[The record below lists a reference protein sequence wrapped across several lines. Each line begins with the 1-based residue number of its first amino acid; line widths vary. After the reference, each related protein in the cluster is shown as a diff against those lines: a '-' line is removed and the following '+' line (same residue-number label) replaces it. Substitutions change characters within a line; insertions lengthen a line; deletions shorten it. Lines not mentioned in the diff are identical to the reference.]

1 MGGTGAALCDRLYTT
16 PMPTRTCRAIAA
28 LERESAR
35 SADAHLIRLNPMS
48 ALANLQRMAYIVA
61 Q

>member
-1 MGGTGAALCDRLYTT
+1 
-16 PMPTRTCRAIAA
+16 MPTRTCRAIAA

-35 SADAHLIRLNPMS
+35 SADTHLIRLNPMS